1 VTDDLEKDRKTCMFR
16 KLTAIEIA
24 EGALL
29 ADIGIVFQLLAL
41 YLPIG
46 KSIFQLLTPIVFT
59 IIVLRRDFYVGL
71 MSLVVALFTVG
82 IISGPGKLPL
92 MLLEAG
98 AGLFLGLVMK
108 YRRGDLFVI
117 VVGTTSGSFAFYAL
131 ALLSDLVLGIPLS
144 DIVKGLQLTF
154 SHGTALLGLVASSIG
169 LGSFW
174 QHSFLPPLNAFAT
187 WAFTYWWLSYYL
199 LSWLFML
206 PVVIVVFYVTNLFVR
221 MLGYD
226 VKPFPSGWLDAL
238 QYWFLR
244 TFVSLIPRIG
254 KGWLAQSLRKEV
266 RRIGIARQRAKS

>member
-1 VTDDLEKDRKTCMFR
+1 MFR

-71 MSLVVALFTVG
+71 MSLVVAVLTVG
-82 IISGPGKLPL
+82 IISGPGNVTL

-108 YRRGDLFVI
+108 HRRSDLFVI
-117 VVGTTSGSFAFYAL
+117 FVGTTSGTFAFYAL
-131 ALLSDLVLGIPLS
+131 ILLSDLALGIPIS
-144 DIVKGLQLTF
+144 DLVKGLQHTF
-154 SHGTALLGLVASSIG
+154 SRGTALLGLVASSVG
-169 LGSFW
+169 LGPFW
-174 QHSFLPPLNAFAT
+174 QHSLLPPLNAIAT

-199 LSWLFML
+199 FTWVLML
-206 PVVIVVFYVTNLFVR
+206 PVVIVVFYLTNLFAR

-244 TFVSLIPRIG
+244 TCVSLIPRNGIG
-254 KGWLAQSLRKEV
+254 KHWLAQVLRREV
-266 RRIGIARQRAKS
+266 RRIGIARQRTKS